1 MNRPSKRLIVLAAL
15 VAALSLLPVVYL
27 VFRSAQAGPEAWEV
41 FLRPSVWKVFFNSA
55 LLAAVTTTGA
65 IALGVPLAWLT
76 TRTDLPLRRLWSV
89 VLILPLAMPS
99 YIAAYAFIALLA
111 HRLDWLYGLPGT
123 AIVITLINYPF
134 VMLTVRA
141 ALQRMDPSLEEAAQ
155 GLGCPQRQVIWRVTL
170 PHLRPSITSGS
181 LLVALYTLSDF
192 GSPALMQFNAFT
204 RVIYTQYRASFNR
217 NSAALTALL
226 LVVLTIVIL
235 MAESRLRGRAR
246 FERSSSTAQRKAQP
260 IRLGRWRWAAFA
272 WCSAVASA
280 ALLVPI
286 GVIIFWTLRG
296 LRHQQALNLE
306 WEPILNSLLAAAL
319 AGGTAVVAAMPI
331 VVLSVRYRG
340 RIISILDRLTYVG
353 NALPGIVIALS
364 LVFFGARHAPWIYQT
379 LPMLVFAYVIRFLP
393 QAVGSIRGNMLQV
406 PPRFEEAARSLGKKR
421 FATFATVTLPML
433 APGILAG
440 AALVFLTTIK
450 ELPVTLLLSP
460 AGFNTL
466 VMEVWSTASEGLFSQ
481 ASPPAL
487 LIIAVSAFSIGLIL
501 RQERRGGL
509 GRS

>member
-1 MNRPSKRLIVLAAL
+1 MALAVL

-27 VFRSAQAGPEAWEV
+27 LFRSAQAGPDAWRI
-41 FLRPSVWKVFFNSA
+41 FLRPSVWKVFLNSA
-55 LLAAVTTTGA
+55 LLALVTTVSS
-65 IALGVPLAWLT
+65 ILLGVPLAWLT
-76 TRTDLPLRRLWSV
+76 TRTNLPLRRYWSV
-89 VLILPLAMPS
+89 ALILPLAMPS

-111 HRLDWLYGLPGT
+111 HRLSWLYGLPGT

-141 ALQRMDPSLEEAAQ
+141 TLLRMDPSLEEAAQ
-155 GLGCPQRQVIWRVTL
+155 GLGCPQHKVFWRVTL

-217 NSAALTALL
+217 NNAALTALL
-226 LVVLTIVIL
+226 LVVLTILIL
-235 MAESRLRGRAR
+235 TVESLLRGRAR
-246 FERSSSTAQRKAQP
+246 FDRSSPTAQRRARP
-260 IRLGRWRWAAFA
+260 IDLGRWRWPAFA
-272 WCSAVASA
+272 WCFAVSFAS
-280 ALLVPI
+280 LVLPV
-286 GVIIFWTLRG
+286 GVILYWTARG
-296 LRHQQALNLE
+296 LRNQQNLNLE

-331 VVLSVRYRG
+331 VVLAVRYRG
-340 RIISILDRLTYVG
+340 RLVSFLDRLTYVG

-379 LPMLVFAYVIRFLP
+379 LPMLIFAYVIRFLP

-421 FATFATVTLPML
+421 FAAFATVTLPML

-440 AALVFLTTIK
+440 GALVFLTTIK

-487 LIIAVSAFSIGLIL
+487 LIIVVSALSIGLIL
-501 RQERRGGL
+501 RQERRGGY